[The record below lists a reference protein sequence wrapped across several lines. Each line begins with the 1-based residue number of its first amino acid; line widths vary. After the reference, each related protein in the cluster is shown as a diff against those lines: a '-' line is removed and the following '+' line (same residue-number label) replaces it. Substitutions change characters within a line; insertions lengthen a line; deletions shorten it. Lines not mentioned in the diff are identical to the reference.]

1 MIPCVP
7 RLHVR
12 CTASLIDVVLSLQ
25 LARSPEHFLQLSGT
39 STSRA
44 NMVMS
49 TSAQCLPRQGLS
61 LCTVLRPAA
70 ATALH
75 AYATRA
81 EAFSE
86 VTDKGSPDDTIT
98 IIIAIVG
105 ALLTLVSVIVA
116 LLQYRL
122 QVQRS
127 RDEERGGDVIA
138 MEPQPPARL
147 ARPT

>member
-1 MIPCVP
+1 
-7 RLHVR
+7 
-12 CTASLIDVVLSLQ
+12 
-25 LARSPEHFLQLSGT
+25 
-39 STSRA
+39 
-44 NMVMS
+44 MS

-70 ATALH
+70 TALH
-75 AYATRA
+75 AYAATA

-127 RDEERGGDVIA
+127 RDEERGGDVIT

>member
-1 MIPCVP
+1 MTPFVP

-12 CTASLIDVVLSLQ
+12 CTASLLEVVLSIQ
-25 LARSPEHFLQLSGT
+25 LARSSAHLLQLFGT
-39 STSRA
+39 STSCD

-75 AYATRA
+75 ATTA
-81 EAFSE
+81 EAASSE
-86 VTDKGSPDDTIT
+86 ATNRGSPDDTIT
-98 IIIAIVG
+98 IIIAIIG

-127 RDEERGGDVIA
+127 RDEERNSDVIA

>member
-1 MIPCVP
+1 
-7 RLHVR
+7 
-12 CTASLIDVVLSLQ
+12 
-25 LARSPEHFLQLSGT
+25 
-39 STSRA
+39 
-44 NMVMS
+44 MVMS

-75 AYATRA
+75 ATTA
-81 EAFSE
+81 EAASSE
-86 VTDKGSPDDTIT
+86 ATSRGSPDDTIT
-98 IIIAIVG
+98 IIIAIIG

-127 RDEERGGDVIA
+127 RDEERNSDVIA

>member
-1 MIPCVP
+1 MI
-7 RLHVR
+7 
-12 CTASLIDVVLSLQ
+12 
-25 LARSPEHFLQLSGT
+25 
-39 STSRA
+39 
-44 NMVMS
+44 MS

-75 AYATRA
+75 AASALHATTA
-81 EAFSE
+81 EAASSE
-86 VTDKGSPDDTIT
+86 TTNKGSPDDTIT
-98 IIIAIVG
+98 IIIAIIG

-127 RDEERGGDVIA
+127 RDEERNSDVIA